1 MSFLFKDSS
10 MDKVSIIGAG
20 GWGTALAILVANNGY
35 EVCLWSRNAEF
46 ADTLNRKRNNHKYLP
61 GISIPGSIAITSELL
76 QAANAEV
83 ILFATPSTA
92 LRTISQSLASSVHS
106 GSSTVI
112 ISAVKGL
119 EKGTGL
125 RMSEILGSNLP
136 GHPIA
141 VLSGP
146 NHAIEV
152 ARSVPTAS
160 VIGAPAEETGK
171 RLQRILSAKTFR
183 TYTSSDLVGIEI
195 GGALK
200 NIFAIAAGIGDGL
213 GLGDN
218 SKAALITRS
227 LAELIRLGAAL
238 GGKRE
243 TFQGLSG
250 VGDLIVTC
258 FSRHSR
264 NRGVGER
271 LGRGET
277 LRQIEHSMQM
287 VAEGVPTARSA
298 WECARKLGIKTPI
311 IDEVFAILYENASPS
326 EAIERL
332 LKREL
337 RPEED

>member
-1 MSFLFKDSS
+1 MGR
-10 MDKVSIIGAG
+10 VSIIGAG
-20 GWGTALAILVANNGY
+20 GWGTALAVLVANNGY
-35 EVCLWSRNAEF
+35 DVCLWSRHAEF
-46 ADTLNRKRNNHKYLP
+46 AHILDRERNNHRYLP
-61 GISIPGSIAITSELL
+61 GVLIPGSVVITSELAR
-76 QAANAEV
+76 AANSDT

-92 LRTISQSLASSVHS
+92 LRIISKSLASLIPT
-106 GSSTVI
+106 GSSAVI
-112 ISAVKGL
+112 VSAVKGL

-125 RMSEILGSNLP
+125 RMSEILASSLP
-136 GHPIA
+136 EHPIA

-152 ARSVPTAS
+152 ARSAPTAS
-160 VIGAPAEETGK
+160 VIGAPTEEIGK
-171 RLQRILSAKTFR
+171 QLQGIFSTKTFR
-183 TYTSSDLVGIEI
+183 TYTSSDLVGIEV

-227 LAELIRLGAAL
+227 LAELIRLGSAL

-250 VGDLIVTC
+250 VGDLMVTC
-258 FSRHSR
+258 FGRHSR
-264 NRGVGER
+264 NRSVGER

-277 LRQIEHSMQM
+277 LDEIQHSMQM
-287 VAEGVPTARSA
+287 VAEGIPTTRSA
-298 WECARKLGIKTPI
+298 WECARKLEIKTPI
-311 IDEVFAILYENASPS
+311 IDEVYSILYENVPPS

-332 LKREL
+332 LKRDL

>member
-1 MSFLFKDSS
+1 MDS
-10 MDKVSIIGAG
+10 VSIVGAG
-20 GWGTALAILVANNGY
+20 GWGTALAVLVAKNGY
-35 EVCLWSRNAEF
+35 NVCLWCRNPEF
-46 ADTLNRKRNNHKYLP
+46 ARILDRDRSNDRYLP
-61 GISIPGSIAITSELL
+61 GVSIPRSVVITNELAEAA
-76 QAANAEV
+76 QADT

-92 LRTISQSLASSVHS
+92 LRTISHSLACSASP
-106 GSSTVI
+106 GSSAI
-112 ISAVKGL
+112 IVSVVKGL

-125 RMSEILGSNLP
+125 RMSEILASNLP

-141 VLSGP
+141 VISGP

-152 ARSVPTAS
+152 ARSAPTAS
-160 VIGAPAEETGK
+160 VIGAPTEEIGK
-171 RLQRILSAKTFR
+171 QLQRIFSTKTFR
-183 TYTSSDLVGIEI
+183 TYTSPDLVGIEV

-227 LAELIRLGAAL
+227 LAELIRLGSAL

-250 VGDLIVTC
+250 VGDLMVTC
-258 FSRHSR
+258 FGRHSR
-264 NRGVGER
+264 NRRVGER

-277 LRQIEHSMQM
+277 LDQIQHSMQT
-287 VAEGVPTARSA
+287 VAEGVPTTRSA
-298 WECARKLGIKTPI
+298 RECARKLEIKTPI
-311 IDEVFAILYENASPS
+311 IDEVYSILYENAPPS
-326 EAIERL
+326 EAIDRL
-332 LKREL
+332 LKRDL

>member
-1 MSFLFKDSS
+1 MGR
-10 MDKVSIIGAG
+10 VSIVGAG
-20 GWGTALAILVANNGY
+20 GWGTALAVLIANNGY
-35 EVCLWSRNAEF
+35 DVCLWSRHAEF
-46 ADTLNRKRNNHKYLP
+46 ADTLNRERNNHRYLP
-61 GISIPGSIAITSELL
+61 GVLIPASVVITSKLAE
-76 QAANAEV
+76 AANAET

-92 LRTISQSLASSVHS
+92 LRTLSQSLVSSASP
-106 GSSTVI
+106 GSTALIV
-112 ISAVKGL
+112 SAVKGL

-125 RMSEILGSNLP
+125 RMSEILASIFP
-136 GHPIA
+136 GCPIA

-146 NHAIEV
+146 NHAAEV
-152 ARSVPTAS
+152 GRSVPTAS
-160 VIGAPAEETGK
+160 VIGTPTEEIGK
-171 RLQRILSAKTFR
+171 RLQRIISTKTFR
-183 TYTSSDLVGIEI
+183 TYTSSDLVGIEV

-227 LAELIRLGAAL
+227 LAELIRLGSAL

-250 VGDLIVTC
+250 VGDLVVTC
-258 FSRHSR
+258 FGRHSR
-264 NRGVGER
+264 NRRVGER

-277 LRQIEHSMQM
+277 LGQIQHSMQM
-287 VAEGVPTARSA
+287 VAEGVPTTKSAR
-298 WECARKLGIKTPI
+298 ECALKLEVKTPI
-311 IDEVFAILYENASPS
+311 IDEVYSILYENAPPS

>member
-1 MSFLFKDSS
+1 ME
-10 MDKVSIIGAG
+10 KVSVIGAG
-20 GWGTALAILVANNGY
+20 GWGTALAILIANNGY
-35 EVCLWSRNAEF
+35 DVCLWSRNAAF
-46 ADTLNRKRNNHKYLP
+46 ADTLNRERNNGKYLP
-61 GISIPGSIAITSELL
+61 GVPIPGTIAITSELHR
-76 QAANAEV
+76 AANADV
-83 ILFATPSTA
+83 MVFATPSTA
-92 LRTISQSLASSVHS
+92 LRIISQSLASSAFPE
-106 GSSTVI
+106 SSTVI
-112 ISAVKGL
+112 VSAVKGL
-119 EKGTGL
+119 ERGTGL
-125 RMSEILGSNLP
+125 RMSEILATNLP
-136 GHPIA
+136 GFPVA

-160 VIGAPAEETGK
+160 VIGAPTAEIGK
-171 RLQRILSAKTFR
+171 RLQNVLSAKAFR

-200 NIFAIAAGIGDGL
+200 NIFAVAAGIGDGL

-227 LAELIRLGAAL
+227 LAELIRLGSAL

-250 VGDLIVTC
+250 IGDLVVTC

-264 NRGVGER
+264 NRKVGER

-277 LRQIEHSMQM
+277 LLKIQDSMEM
-287 VAEGVPTARSA
+287 VAEGVPTTRSA
-298 WECARKLGIKTPI
+298 WECARRLEIKTPI
-311 IDEVFAILYENASPS
+311 IDEVYAMLYENASPS